1 MIGVSRAA
9 FAMCVVG
16 LWLLGFAAGET
27 SAQRMDFN
35 LDTLRVRV
43 GTRTWAALPAA
54 LRSVEV
60 IDRAR
65 IESAPAQT
73 IADLLTWALG
83 LDPQAR
89 SAAQADVG
97 IRGSSFEQILVLVDG
112 VRMSDAQTA
121 HFDLDLAIPLDA
133 IERIE
138 VLRGPASAQYGSDAM
153 GGVIHIVTRRGAP
166 ASVRIEA
173 GTHASASGSAAAAVG
188 APGGSTGSFG
198 LEYDRSDGTRSGTD
212 YDMGLARASLDVP
225 WAGGALRADAAYAL
239 RNFGAADFY
248 TPVNVFDS
256 YEETRTLTA
265 ALGWHASEA
274 RRLAVEPRVSVRRHD
289 DEFILQRDDPA
300 FYRNVHKNWQL
311 GGELHA
317 RYATDSGARF
327 AVGGEA
333 FRDLLD
339 SNNLG
344 ERSATRAAA
353 FGEIAAGTTGR
364 WLTQAGLRLDW
375 HSEFREFLAPS
386 LAAAVWPTD
395 RLRVRASVGRSF
407 RAPSW
412 TERFYVDPANIGTED
427 LQPERAWSAELG
439 AQLSLPA
446 ARIDVALWMRDAD
459 ELIDWVKPQG
469 VPANTP
475 FRTMNIEKA
484 TFRGIDASIE
494 WRGPFA
500 TAMSLSGTAL
510 TLDAPEASGFSS
522 KYVLNP
528 LTEAIVLTVDRMV
541 LGGFGVGVRARHAR
555 RAGEDSYVL
564 ADVRASYARPG
575 WHAYFDVTNTT
586 NAEYVDVSAR
596 IGAGRQLRAGLRW
609 SRQ

>member
-1 MIGVSRAA
+1 MIGVARVALA
-9 FAMCVVG
+9 KYVVG
-16 LWLLGFAAGET
+16 LLLVGFAVGDG

-65 IESAPAQT
+65 IEAAPAQT
-73 IADLLTWALG
+73 VADLLTWALG

-166 ASVRIEA
+166 ASARIEA
-173 GTHASASGSAAAAVG
+173 GTHASVSGSAAAGVG
-188 APGGSTGSFG
+188 APGGTTGSFG

-212 YDMGLARASLDVP
+212 YDMGLARASLGVP

-265 ALGWHASEA
+265 ALGWHASED

-289 DEFILQRDDPA
+289 DEFILRRDDPA
-300 FYRNVHKNWQL
+300 FYRNVHENWQL

-317 RYATDSGARF
+317 RYAADSGSRF

-333 FRDLLD
+333 YRDLLD

-344 ERSATRAAA
+344 ERSATRVAA
-353 FGEIAAGTTGR
+353 FGETAAGTTGR

-375 HSEFREFLAPS
+375 HSEFGEFLAPS
-386 LAAAVWPTD
+386 LAAAVWPAD
-395 RLRVRASVGRSF
+395 RLRVRGSIGRSF

-412 TERFYVDPANIGTED
+412 TERFYVDPSNIGTAD
-427 LQPERAWSAELG
+427 LEPERAWSAELG

-446 ARIDVALWMRDAD
+446 ARIDVAVWLRDAD
-459 ELIDWVKPQG
+459 ELIDWVKPKNA
-469 VPANTP
+469 PTDT

-510 TLDAPEASGFSS
+510 TLDAPEASGLES

-528 LTEAIVLTVDRMV
+528 LTETIVLSVDRAV
-541 LGGFGVGVRARHAR
+541 LGGFGVGARARYAR
-555 RAGEDSYVL
+555 RVGEDPYVL
-564 ADVRASYARPG
+564 ADVRASYARQG
-575 WHAYFDVTNTT
+575 WHAYLDVTNTT
-586 NAEYVDVSAR
+586 NAEYLDVSAR
-596 IGAGRQLRAGLRW
+596 TGAGRQLRVGLRW

>member
-1 MIGVSRAA
+1 MIGVAPSALTKCA
-9 FAMCVVG
+9 VG
-16 LWLLGFAAGET
+16 LLLVGFTAGDAL
-27 SAQRMDFN
+27 AQRTDFN

-43 GTRTWAALPAA
+43 GSRAWAALPVA

-60 IDRAR
+60 IDRSR
-65 IESAPAQT
+65 IEAAPAQT
-73 IADLLTWALG
+73 VADLLTWALG

-166 ASVRIEA
+166 TNARIEA
-173 GTHASASGSAAAAVG
+173 GTHASLAGSAATSVG
-188 APGGSTGSFG
+188 VPGGTTGSFG

-212 YDMGLARASLDVP
+212 YDVGLVRASIDLP
-225 WAGGALRADAAYAL
+225 WAEGALRADAAYAL

-248 TPVNVFDS
+248 TPVNRFDS

-265 ALGWHASEA
+265 AVGWQASED
-274 RRLAVEPRVSVRRHD
+274 RRLAVEPRISVRRHD

-300 FYRNVHKNWQL
+300 FYRNVHENWQL

-317 RYATDSGARF
+317 RYAVDSGARF
-327 AVGGEA
+327 AVGAEA

-344 ERSATRAAA
+344 ERTETRAAVFA
-353 FGEIAAGTTGR
+353 EIAAGTTGR
-364 WLTQAGLRLDW
+364 WLTQTGLRLDW
-375 HSEFREFLAPS
+375 HSEFGEFLAPS
-386 LAAAVWPTD
+386 FAAAFWPSD
-395 RLRVRASVGRSF
+395 RLRVRGSLGRSF

-412 TERFYVDPANIGTED
+412 TERFYMDPTNIGTAD

-439 AQLSLPA
+439 AQLSLRG

-459 ELIDWVKPQG
+459 ELIDWVMPEG
-469 VPANTP
+469 APTDP
-475 FRTMNIEKA
+475 FRTMNIETA
-484 TFRGIDASIE
+484 RFRGIDALIE
-494 WRGPFA
+494 WRGPLQ
-500 TAMSLSGTAL
+500 TTMSLSGTAL
-510 TLDAPEASGFSS
+510 TLDAPEANGFNS
-522 KYVLNP
+522 KYVLSP
-528 LTEAIVLTVDRMV
+528 LTEAIVLTVDRAV

-555 RAGEDSYVL
+555 RVGEDSHVL
-564 ADVRASYARPG
+564 ADVRTSYARRG
-575 WHAYFDVTNTT
+575 WDAYLDVTNIT
-586 NAEYVDVSAR
+586 NAEYLDVSAR

-609 SRQ
+609 SGT